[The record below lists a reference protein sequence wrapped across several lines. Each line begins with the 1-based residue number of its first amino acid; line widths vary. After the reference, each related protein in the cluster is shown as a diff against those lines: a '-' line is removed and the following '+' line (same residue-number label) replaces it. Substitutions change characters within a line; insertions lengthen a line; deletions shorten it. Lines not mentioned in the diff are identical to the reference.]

1 MTHSP
6 NTARSQTKPYARSA
20 TVCATLALAFALGA
34 CAPKIK
40 LNDSNAPGA
49 AAGSN
54 STQTDD
60 ANSRTVATVA
70 APSSSVDMSQAEAAQ
85 RLVYFDYDSYLI
97 KPEFETLM
105 QKNAAY
111 LKADNKRSIA
121 LEGHADVRGG
131 REYNLALGQK
141 RADAVKQALNLLGVS
156 EAQMEA
162 ISLGK
167 EKPVALGMDEDSH
180 AQNRR
185 VEIVY
190 K

>member
-1 MTHSP
+1 MEMLKFGKFAALS
-6 NTARSQTKPYARSA
+6 
-20 TVCATLALAFALGA
+20 LALAVAVGCSSKGGDASGEGA
-34 CAPKIK
+34 IDP
-40 LNDSNAPGA
+40 NAGYGA
-49 AAGSN
+49 NTGAIDGSMN
-54 STQTDD
+54 GGSE
-60 ANSRTVATVA
+60 
-70 APSSSVDMSQAEAAQ
+70 EAAL
-85 RLVYFDYDSYLI
+85 RAITTFYFEFDSSDL
-97 KPEFETLM
+97 KPEAMRALDVHARDL
-105 QKNAAY
+105 QGNGA
-111 LKADNKRSIA
+111 RVV
-121 LEGHADVRGG
+121 LEGHADERGT

-162 ISLGK
+162 ISFGK

>member
-6 NTARSQTKPYARSA
+6 NTARPQTKPYARSG

-34 CAPKIK
+34 CAPKVR
-40 LNDSNAPGA
+40 LNDSAAQG

-54 STQTDD
+54 TTQTDD
-60 ANSRTVATVA
+60 ANSRAVANVA
-70 APSSSVDMSQAEAAQ
+70 APSTSVDMSQAEAAQ
-85 RLVYFDYDSYLI
+85 RLVYFDYDSYAI
-97 KPEFETLM
+97 KPEFEALM

-111 LKADNKRSIA
+111 LKADPKRTVA

-156 EAQMEA
+156 ETQMEA
-162 ISLGK
+162 ISFGK

>member
-1 MTHSP
+1 MTKKTTRNYS
-6 NTARSQTKPYARSA
+6 RST
-20 TVCATLALAFALGA
+20 TLCASLVLAFALGA
-34 CAPKIK
+34 CAPKVR
-40 LNDSNAPGA
+40 LNDTAAQGA
-49 AAGSN
+49 NGGAGN
-54 STQTDD
+54 TQTDD
-60 ANSRTVATVA
+60 ANSRAVANVA
-70 APSSSVDMSQAEAAQ
+70 APSTSVDMSQAEAAQ
-85 RLVYFDYDSYLI
+85 RVVYFDYDSYLI

-162 ISLGK
+162 ISFGK